1 LRWKSGDYL
10 YRLGGRE
17 KFKGY
22 KFLSGIMS
30 NLGNIVK
37 SVRDIMRK
45 DAGVDGDAQRI
56 SQMVWMIFLKVFDA
70 MEEEREAE
78 DGSYKS
84 PLPEKIRWRNW
95 AVNPEGMTGEELLDF
110 VNNNLFKTLKN
121 LKLDD
126 KSDQRG
132 YIIKQVFEDAYN
144 YMKNGILVRQV
155 VNKINELDFTTAED
169 RHQFNDIYETILKEL
184 QNAGSAGEF
193 YTPRPVTQFIV
204 DMVNP
209 KLGDIVLDPAC
220 GTGGF
225 LISTLNHLKKNVKTT
240 EDQKVLEKTL
250 RGIEKKPLPHLLC
263 MTNLILHDIE
273 VPSVKRDNSLARPL
287 IDYTDKDKV
296 NIVVTNPPFGGA
308 EEDGIENNFP
318 SEFRTRETAD
328 LFLVLI
334 TKLLRDGGKCGLVLP
349 DGFLFGEGIKT
360 RIKEKLL
367 SEFNLHTIVR
377 LPNGVF
383 SPYTGIR
390 TNLLFFE
397 KNSKGTKD
405 VWYFEHPLPEGYK
418 IYNKTKPVRHE
429 EFQLEKEWWNNRE
442 DKRFK
447 QYAWKVSK
455 DEIIKRNY
463 NLDINNPTK
472 PEAEKELSK
481 EEIIGKIEANIKR
494 TSEILKEIKGEW

>member
-1 LRWKSGDYL
+1 MAN
-10 YRLGGRE
+10 
-17 KFKGY
+17 
-22 KFLSGIMS
+22 I
-30 NLGNIVK
+30 GNIIH

-78 DGSYKS
+78 NESYKS

-110 VNNNLFKTLKN
+110 INNNLFKTLKN
-121 LKLDD
+121 LKLDE

-144 YMKNGILVRQV
+144 YMKNGILIRQV
-155 VNKINELDFTTAED
+155 VNKINELDFTNAED
-169 RHQFNDIYETILKEL
+169 RHVFNDIYETILKEL
-184 QNAGSAGEF
+184 QSAGSAGEF

-204 DMVNP
+204 DMVDP

-225 LISTLNHLKKNVKTT
+225 LISTLNHLKKDIKTV
-240 EDQKVLEKTL
+240 EDQKLLEKTL

-273 VPSVKRDNSLARPL
+273 VPNIRHDNSLARPI

-308 EEDGIENNFP
+308 EEEGIENNFP
-318 SEFRTRETAD
+318 AEFRTRETAD
-328 LFLVLI
+328 LFLILI
-334 TKLLRDGGKCGLVLP
+334 MKLLRDGGKCGIVLP
-349 DGFLFGEGIKT
+349 DGFLFGEGVKT

-405 VWYFEHPLPEGYK
+405 IWYFEHPLPEGYK

-429 EFQLEKEWWNNRE
+429 EFQLEKEWWNDRDNP
-442 DKRFK
+442 KFK
-447 QYAWKVSK
+447 QYAWKVSLADIQK
-455 DEIIKRNY
+455 KNY
-463 NLDINNPTK
+463 NLDINNPTR
-472 PEAEKELSK
+472 PEEEKELSK
-481 EEIIGKIEANIKR
+481 EEIIGKIEINLKR
-494 TSEILKEIKGEW
+494 SQEILKLIKDG